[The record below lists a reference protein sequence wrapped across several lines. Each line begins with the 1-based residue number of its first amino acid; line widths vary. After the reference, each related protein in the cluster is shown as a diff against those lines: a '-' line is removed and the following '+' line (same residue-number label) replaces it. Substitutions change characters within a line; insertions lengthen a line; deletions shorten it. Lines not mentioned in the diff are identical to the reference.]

1 MRKHTIFF
9 SLAFLLVQSAQADGN
24 PFIAN
29 QPVGVI
35 SKGTKLTLAPADP
48 NVNYISTANTAAT
61 TSGFTDINNS
71 SVRRVVYIDNPTN
84 DGAQTELQ
92 GVVKNGTLL
101 MQKEDFAA
109 EDASCYTTGTCT
121 LKNNTVAYQSG
132 SFNFFDWLKDIFG
145 FGSKPASLVT
155 PAEKTSPSVASKMA
169 ISGIENANR
178 QILNDANQKSC
189 DTLPT
194 AQQNDP
200 RFQCGFK
207 MALAAFQKAKEQ
219 GKTTS
224 DTFIFNDFGKGE
236 LQGKMYFFNSS
247 GNMVNLVDKNPIP
260 VIRGQGDGENGGFGN
275 VGGHNGTPDGAMVTA
290 PYTGKRGGNIKDGI
304 ELDGLEPSNK
314 NLRSRKILMHGW
326 DTYTSPGTAGC
337 LGVDGTITLNGR
349 MGGLPAG
356 VTRSTNTP
364 YLDMMKERLLRG
376 NKVFIYNFT
385 PNKVRE
391 GLCR

>member
-1 MRKHTIFF
+1 MRKHTILSGLVLLL
-9 SLAFLLVQSAQADGN
+9 SLTAYADGN
-24 PFIAN
+24 PFKAV
-29 QPVGVI
+29 QPIGVI
-35 SKGTKLTLAPADP
+35 PKGTKLTMSAADS

-61 TSGFTDINNS
+61 SSGFKDISNS
-71 SVRRVVYIDNPTN
+71 SVRKVTSIDNPTN
-84 DGAQTELQ
+84 DGAVTELQ
-92 GVVKNGTLL
+92 GVVQSGTLL
-101 MQKEDFAA
+101 MQKEDFAK
-109 EDASCYTTGTCT
+109 EDSNCITNGSCI

-145 FGSKPASLVT
+145 FGSKPTSLVT
-155 PAEKTSPSVASKMA
+155 PADKTSPSVASKMA
-169 ISGIENANR
+169 ISGIENTNR
-178 QILNDANQKSC
+178 QNLNDANQKSC
-189 DTLPT
+189 DTLPA

-207 MALAAFQKAKEQ
+207 MALAAFQKAKDQ

-247 GNMVNLVDKNPIP
+247 GNMVNVVDKNPIP

-275 VGGHNGTPDGAMVTA
+275 VGGRNGTPDGAMVTA
-290 PYTGKRGGNIKDGI
+290 PYTGNRGGNIKDGI
-304 ELDGLEPSNK
+304 DLDGLEPSNK

-349 MGGLPAG
+349 MGGLHAG